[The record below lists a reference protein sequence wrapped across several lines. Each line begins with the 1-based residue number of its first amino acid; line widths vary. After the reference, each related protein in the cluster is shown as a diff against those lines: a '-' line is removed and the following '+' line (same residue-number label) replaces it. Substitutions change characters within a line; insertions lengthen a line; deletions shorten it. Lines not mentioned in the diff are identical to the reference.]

1 MEILLIIFK
10 TITLILSAAMVS
22 IIICCCKVSGRI
34 SQLEYEAEIMKLL
47 NKK

>member
-1 MEILLIIFK
+1 MEILL
-10 TITLILSAAMVS
+10 TILRTSTLIFSALVIS
-22 IIICCCKVSGRI
+22 LVICCCKVSGRM